1 MKTYDKQFIGGVWRE
16 GRGEHIL
23 EDRDPYTGEVLCRYR
38 SAGLQDLDDAYAA
51 ARAAQKEWYAMA
63 PARRV
68 EALERLWHVMDASRA
83 LLDECLLR
91 EAGCTAPKRAYE
103 VGESVNLCRYYMSFP
118 YLLDG
123 KIQPSD
129 NPGQMNY
136 VFRQPRGV
144 VTVIAPWNVPF
155 ILALRSV
162 LPAVAAGN
170 AVVLK
175 PASDTPAT
183 AFILGELF
191 QEAGM
196 PAGLL
201 NVVAGAGSEI
211 GDALVLH
218 PESDMV
224 SFTGSTEVGKRIGS
238 LAGGRICD
246 VSLELGGNNSMLLLP
261 DADLAQAAEK
271 AVFGAFFH
279 QGQIC
284 MGLNRILTL
293 PENHEEFCR
302 IFAEKVRA
310 LKAGDPS
317 DPEVFV
323 GPLINNAQVKRFEKL
338 LAATL
343 EAGAKVL
350 VEGGTEGN
358 VVRPWVLTEVDM
370 TMPAANSEMFGPAV
384 SILRAKDVE
393 EQIALANA
401 TEYGLS
407 NSVFGRDVYRAM
419 QVARRLHS
427 GMVHINDQSI
437 GDEAHVMFGGE
448 KQSGVGRFNGDWVL
462 RKFTTEQWLAVSSE
476 LG

>member
-1 MKTYDKQFIGGVWRE
+1 MKIYDKQFIGGIWRE
-16 GRGEHIL
+16 GRGERML
-23 EDRDPYTGEVLCRYR
+23 EDWDPYTGELLCRYR
-38 SAGLQDLDDAYAA
+38 SAGPEDVDDAYAA
-51 ARAAQKEWYAMA
+51 ARRAQREWYAMA

-68 EALERLWHVMDASRA
+68 EALENLWHIMDRNRP

-103 VGESVNLCRYYMSFP
+103 VGESVNLARYYMSFP

-123 KIQPSD
+123 KIQESD
-129 NPGQMNY
+129 NPGQINY

-162 LPAVAAGN
+162 LPAIAAGN

-191 QEAGM
+191 QQAGL
-196 PAGLL
+196 PDGLL
-201 NVVAGAGSEI
+201 NAVAGAGSEI
-211 GDALVLH
+211 GDLLVLH

-224 SFTGSTEVGKRIGS
+224 SFTGSTEVGRRIGS
-238 LAGGRICD
+238 LTGSRICD

-261 DADLAQAAEK
+261 DADLEKAAEK

-310 LKAGDPS
+310 LKAGDPA

-323 GPLINNAQVKRFEKL
+323 GPMINAGQVKRFEKL
-338 LAATL
+338 LTATL
-343 EAGAKVL
+343 DAGAEVL
-350 VEGGTEGN
+350 VEGGTQGN
-358 VVRPWVLTEVDM
+358 VVRPWVLTDVTM
-370 TMPAANSEMFGPAV
+370 SMPAAYSEMFGPVA
-384 SILRAKDVE
+384 SIIRAKDVD
-393 EQIALANA
+393 EQIGLANA

-419 QVARRLHS
+419 QVARKLRS
-427 GMVHINDQSI
+427 GMVHVNDQSI

-448 KQSGVGRFNGDWVL
+448 KQSGVGRFNGEWVL
-462 RKFTTEQWLAVSSE
+462 RKFTTEQWLAVTA
-476 LG
+476 G

>member
-1 MKTYDKQFIGGVWRE
+1 M
-16 GRGEHIL
+16 
-23 EDRDPYTGEVLCRYR
+23 
-38 SAGLQDLDDAYAA
+38 
-51 ARAAQKEWYAMA
+51 
-63 PARRV
+63 
-68 EALERLWHVMDASRA
+68 
-83 LLDECLLR
+83 
-91 EAGCTAPKRAYE
+91 
-103 VGESVNLCRYYMSFP
+103 
-118 YLLDG
+118 
-123 KIQPSD
+123 
-129 NPGQMNY
+129 
-136 VFRQPRGV
+136 
-144 VTVIAPWNVPF
+144 
-155 ILALRSV
+155 
-162 LPAVAAGN
+162 
-170 AVVLK
+170 
-175 PASDTPAT
+175 
-183 AFILGELF
+183 
-191 QEAGM
+191 
-196 PAGLL
+196 
-201 NVVAGAGSEI
+201 
-211 GDALVLH
+211 
-218 PESDMV
+218 
-224 SFTGSTEVGKRIGS
+224 
-238 LAGGRICD
+238 
-246 VSLELGGNNSMLLLP
+246 
-261 DADLAQAAEK
+261 
-271 AVFGAFFH
+271 
-279 QGQIC
+279 
-284 MGLNRILTL
+284 
-293 PENHEEFCR
+293 
-302 IFAEKVRA
+302 RA

-370 TMPAANSEMFGPAV
+370 TMPAANSEMFGPVV

>member
-1 MKTYDKQFIGGVWRE
+1 MKAYDKQLIGGVWRE
-16 GRGEHIL
+16 GRGRRML

-38 SAGLQDLDDAYAA
+38 SAGPEDVDDAYAA
-51 ARAAQKEWYAMA
+51 AGAAQKAWYAQA

-68 EALERLWHVMDASRA
+68 EALERLWRVMDANRA

-103 VGESVNLCRYYMSFP
+103 VGESVNLARYYMNYP

-123 KIQPSD
+123 TIQESD
-129 NPGQMNY
+129 NPGQMNF
-136 VFRQPRGV
+136 VFRKPRGV
-144 VTVIAPWNVPF
+144 ITVIAPWNVPF

-162 LPAVAAGN
+162 LPAVATGN

-201 NVVAGAGSEI
+201 NVVAGSGAEI

-218 PESDMV
+218 PMSGMV
-224 SFTGSTEVGKRIGS
+224 SFTGSTEVGRHIGS
-238 LAGGRICD
+238 LAGGRVCD

-261 DADLAQAAEK
+261 DADLEKAAER

-284 MGLNRILTL
+284 MGLNRIITL

-302 IFAEKVRA
+302 IFAGKVRA

-323 GPLINNAQVKRFEKL
+323 GPLINAGQVERFEKL
-338 LAATL
+338 LDATL

-350 VEGGTEGN
+350 VEGRTEGN
-358 VVRPWVLTEVDM
+358 VIHPWVLTEVSM
-370 TMPAANSEMFGPAV
+370 KMPAASCEMFGPVV
-384 SILRAKDVE
+384 SILRAGNVDE
-393 EQIALANA
+393 MIAIAND

-419 QVARRLHS
+419 QVARRLES

-448 KQSGVGRFNGDWVL
+448 KQSGIGRFNGDWVL
-462 RKFTTEQWLAVSSE
+462 KKFTTEQWIAATASE
-476 LG
+476 